1 MKIDTKIGETFGR
14 LKVLARVSGKWEP
27 AKYSC
32 ECACGTLTE
41 VFGTNLGRKGTR
53 PNTESC
59 GCLQRERA
67 SEAKRRAFRP
77 FEHIYNVII
86 YRAGKREI
94 PVDLSYEGFLRFT
107 EIDECHYCGAFIA
120 WAPYSNRQ
128 TYGRYHLDRKDSKLG
143 YTKGNLV
150 VCCGDCNH
158 SKLDIYTYE
167 EWVCMTAALK
177 QFRANKLS
185 FAEAR

>member
-14 LKVLARVSGKWEP
+14 LKVLARVSGKREP

-67 SEAKRRAFRP
+67 SEAKRKAFRP
-77 FEHIYNVII
+77 FEHIYNALVHRTRKKI
-86 YRAGKREI
+86 RV
-94 PVDLSYEGFLRFT
+94 VDLSFEEFLEFT
-107 EIDECHYCGAFIA
+107 KINECHYCGVPIT
-120 WAPYSNRQ
+120 WMPYSNRQ
-128 TYGRYHLDRKDSKLG
+128 TYGRYYLDRKNNDLEYVKN
-143 YTKGNLV
+143 NLV
-150 VCCGDCNH
+150 VCCGVCNH
-158 SKLDIYTYE
+158 GKAHRYTYE

-177 QFRANKLS
+177 RFRANKLS
-185 FAEAR
+185 FAEAK